1 VATNDTS
8 TLIRYVVAV
17 VESLYRKGYR
27 YKRIG
32 LNADKLEP
40 EDAVQGHLFIHPE
53 DLRRP
58 VLMRAIDQLNEVKGA
73 GTIRMAS
80 VGINQRWL
88 TRFGRQSPHYTTRLR
103 DLPIARV
110 P

>member
-1 VATNDTS
+1 MQWVKAEK
-8 TLIRYVVAV
+8 TLFGWFLI
-17 VESLYRKGYR
+17 L
-27 YKRIG
+27 
-32 LNADKLEP
+32 
-40 EDAVQGHLFIHPE
+40 
-53 DLRRP
+53 
-58 VLMRAIDQLNEVKGA
+58 AIDQLNEVKGA